1 MMPTMELAEIKH
13 LASLSRIRITDA
25 EAQDLKQDIDAVL
38 AYVSVVSEITSTDDI
53 TPKVGARYNVFRKDE
68 VTNEPG
74 SYTEVL
80 LREAPAREGDYLKVK
95 KILNQ
100 D

>member
-1 MMPTMELAEIKH
+1 MPSMETDDVKH
-13 LASLSRIRITDA
+13 LASLARIRISDSEA
-25 EAQDLKQDIDAVL
+25 ESLKQDIDSVL
-38 AYVSVVSEITSTDDI
+38 EYVGVVSDI
-53 TPKVGARYNVFRKDE
+53 AAEADLTKKVGARYNIFREDE

-74 SYTEVL
+74 SYTKDL
-80 LREAPAREGDYLKVK
+80 MAEAPHRDGDYLKVK

>member
-1 MMPTMELAEIKH
+1 MMPHMKIEEIKH
-13 LASLSRIRITDA
+13 LASLARIEVT
-25 EAQDLKQDIDAVL
+25 EAQAEELKDDISAVL
-38 AYVSVVSEITSTDDI
+38 DYVSVVSEITAEGGLTK
-53 TPKVGARYNVFRKDE
+53 KVGARANVFRKDE

-74 SYTEVL
+74 SYTTTL
-80 LREAPAREGDYLKVK
+80 LAEAPERVGDYLKVK

>member
-1 MMPTMELAEIKH
+1 MMPRMELEEIKH
-13 LASLSRIRITDA
+13 LAKLSRIRITDA
-25 EAQDLKQDIDAVL
+25 EAQGLKEDIDAVL
-38 AYVSVVSEITSTDDI
+38 AYVSVVSEITSTDD
-53 TPKVGARYNVFRKDE
+53 TAPKVGARYNVFRKDE

-74 SYTEVL
+74 SFSEAL
-80 LREAPAREGDYLKVK
+80 LAEAPARDGDYLKVK

>member
-1 MMPTMELAEIKH
+1 MEIDEIKH
-13 LASLSRIRITDA
+13 LAALARIHTTESEAASL
-25 EAQDLKQDIDAVL
+25 KNDIDAVL
-38 AYVSVVSEITSTDDI
+38 AYVSVVSEITTADDL
-53 TPKVGARYNVFRKDE
+53 TKKVCARHNVFRKDE

-74 SYTEVL
+74 SYTDVL
-80 LREAPAREGDYLKVK
+80 MAEAPHTHGDYLKVK

>member
-1 MMPTMELAEIKH
+1 MMRPMETGDIKH
-13 LASLSRIRITDA
+13 LASLSRIRISDEEA
-25 EAQDLKQDIDAVL
+25 ESLKNDIDAVL
-38 AYVSVVSEITSTDDI
+38 EYVSVVSDI
-53 TPKVGARYNVFRKDE
+53 TAEGDLTKKVGARFNVFRQDA

-74 SYTEVL
+74 SHSEAL
-80 LREAPAREGDYLKVK
+80 MAEAPEREGDYLKVK

>member
-1 MMPTMELAEIKH
+1 MELEDIKH
-13 LASLSRIRITDA
+13 LASLARIRVTDA
-25 EAQDLKQDIDAVL
+25 EAVDLKTDIESVL
-38 AYVSVVSEITSTDDI
+38 SYVSVVNDI
-53 TPKVGARYNVFRKDE
+53 AAEGDLTKKVGARYNVFRADA

-74 SYTEVL
+74 SFTEDL
-80 LREAPAREGDYLKVK
+80 LGGAPATDGHFLKVK